1 MLKKAFV
8 YGVVGLLAVALVA
21 GSAFILLR
29 PADAE
34 AEQGRGY
41 VAAAQA
47 GSGNGR
53 GAGSLE
59 QGGFGAGSQGLGGGR
74 NSGGTGA
81 GGRGQGVGQSEG
93 QGQSRGQGQ
102 GQSQGQGE
110 GRGQGAGN
118 GIQGG
123 ESAGLEQHPAD
134 TWMALS
140 GTVVAV
146 DDELTVRTEEGEVV
160 AGTGPTWYW
169 DENGLVLEPGDE
181 VVLHGFYE
189 DGEFKVGSV
198 ENLSTGDTFT
208 LRDETGRPLWAGRG
222 RLAE

>member
-1 MLKKAFV
+1 MSKKIFV

-47 GSGNGR
+47 GNGNGR
-53 GAGSLE
+53 GARSLE
-59 QGGFGAGSQGLGGGR
+59 QGGFGAGSQGLGSGG
-74 NSGGTGA
+74 NGGGTGA
-81 GGRGQGVGQSEG
+81 SGRGQGVGQSEG
-93 QGQSRGQGQ
+93 QGRGQGQ
-102 GQSQGQGE
+102 SEGQ

-118 GIQGG
+118 GIQSG

-134 TWMALS
+134 TWIALS

-189 DGEFKVGSV
+189 DGEFKLGSV
-198 ENLSTGDTFT
+198 ENLSTGDAFT
-208 LRDETGRPLWAGRG
+208 VRDEIGRPLWAGRG